1 MEERKIPLI
10 DLRRENLPLLPEI
23 FPKLERL
30 VKESRF
36 VSGKEV
42 KEFEEKFAEYCGVKY
57 ACAVNS
63 GTSALILALK
73 ACGIGEGDE
82 VITTPFTFIATVEA
96 ILWVGAKPVF
106 VDIHPEYLT
115 IDVGKIEDAITSK
128 TRAII
133 PVHLYGEV
141 CDMEKIEEIARKY
154 NLVVIEDAAQ
164 AHGAEFVKEGVR
176 KKAGSMGKCGCFS
189 FYPSKNLGG
198 WGEGGMIT
206 TDDEEVYNTL
216 LKLRDHGREE
226 WYFHT
231 LVGGNFRMENYQAL
245 ILSVKL
251 KYLDEWN
258 KKRREKAEFYFQ
270 QLRGIK
276 GLTLPLSPSYSKGV
290 FHLYVIRTPCRD
302 KLVEF
307 LHTKGIEVRRV
318 YPIPLHLQKALRFLG
333 YGQGDFPVSEKVCQ
347 EGLALPLFPQIEK
360 KEMEWVVKSIY
371 TFFKDFP

>member
-1 MEERKIPLI
+1 
-10 DLRRENLPLLPEI
+10 
-23 FPKLERL
+23 
-30 VKESRF
+30 
-36 VSGKEV
+36 
-42 KEFEEKFAEYCGVKY
+42 
-57 ACAVNS
+57 
-63 GTSALILALK
+63 
-73 ACGIGEGDE
+73 
-82 VITTPFTFIATVEA
+82 
-96 ILWVGAKPVF
+96 
-106 VDIHPEYLT
+106 
-115 IDVGKIEDAITSK
+115 
-128 TRAII
+128 
-133 PVHLYGEV
+133 
-141 CDMEKIEEIARKY
+141 
-154 NLVVIEDAAQ
+154 
-164 AHGAEFVKEGVR
+164 
-176 KKAGSMGKCGCFS
+176 
-189 FYPSKNLGG
+189 
-198 WGEGGMIT
+198 
-206 TDDEEVYNTL
+206 
-216 LKLRDHGREE
+216 
-226 WYFHT
+226 
-231 LVGGNFRMENYQAL
+231 MENYQAL